1 MNHYMDFDPYV
12 IRERNEQIHR
22 EVNSLQLEKR
32 LRKSRKPHGM
42 WIVALGK
49 WGRILVGRAK
59 LTQNPGSHG
68 GAMVD
73 GTGIGER
80 FGRPRGS
87 SGLHD
92 AAPAVIRD
100 GTRRLGDTQIHE
112 SGAVRAYE
120 IRANGHLDGGW

>member
-1 MNHYMDFDPYV
+1 MNHYMDFDPHV

-32 LRKSRKPHGM
+32 LRKSHKPHGM

-59 LTQNPGSHG
+59 LTQHPGPHS

-100 GTRRLGDTQIHE
+100 GTRRLGGTQIHE
-112 SGAVRAYE
+112 SRAVRAYE